1 MRLMTNDTYHLIN
14 YRDGFDLYL
23 HLYIKLRPMLEDRFK
38 LYWSADWQGHMT
50 TSHIVHNGS

>member
-1 MRLMTNDTYHLIN
+1 VSTTVRYDLQLTNYNMRLMTNDTYHLIN

-38 LYWSADWQGHMT
+38 LY
-50 TSHIVHNGS
+50 